1 MPSDHPAKEM
11 QKDAIDRIMTIA
23 AGLNKNY
30 RRLIAE
36 NLVDHLKAELNL
48 DYIRA
53 SNRMIFDRE
62 IEDGRFDHIDLAFA
76 EPSPIVPEF
85 GKVQVP
91 AFDLKE
97 AKENFDFSTFLSK
110 IEVIKTLSKVRTEC
124 DKLASSSIFAVNIT
138 KTVKLDEFEQIQAQA
153 LTNMKSQL
161 KDR

>member
-1 MPSDHPAKEM
+1 MPIDHPAKEM

-48 DYIRA
+48 DYARA
-53 SNRMIFDRE
+53 SNKMIFDKE
-62 IEDGRFDHIDLAFA
+62 IEEGQFNHIELAFA
-76 EPSPIVPEF
+76 EPLPTVREF
-85 GKVQVP
+85 SKVQVP
-91 AFDLKE
+91 PFDLHL
-97 AKENFDFSTFLSK
+97 AKANFDFSTFLSK

-138 KTVKLDEFEQIQAQA
+138 KTVKLDEFEQIQAQS